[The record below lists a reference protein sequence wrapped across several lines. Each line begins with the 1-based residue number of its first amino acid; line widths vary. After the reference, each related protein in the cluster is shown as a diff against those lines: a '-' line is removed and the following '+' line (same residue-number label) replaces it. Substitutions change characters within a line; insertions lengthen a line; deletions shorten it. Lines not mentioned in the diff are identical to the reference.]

1 MNFEIWRKRI
11 FVFLVIGAI
20 QYVLIGFICMLFY
33 PGGTN
38 MDPNVSGYS
47 FFSNYLSDLG
57 RTKVS
62 SGKSN
67 LISFILSTIAS
78 LIFSTSYLLYF
89 VAMPPFFKEKNIEKV
104 LSIVGSSLGVISC
117 VFLIGIAFAPLDIFP
132 YVHFLFVVFAF
143 AIAFFAAVVYTIVTF
158 LNKDY
163 PKLNAL
169 AYLVFSIAIFIY
181 ILTVLY
187 GPAGNTQDGLT
198 FQCTAQKI
206 IIYIWMSCLVIQ
218 GYGSWKLI
226 KS

>member
-11 FVFLVIGAI
+11 FAFLVIGAI
-20 QYVLIGFICMLFY
+20 QYVVIGFICMLFY
-33 PGGTN
+33 AGGTN

-47 FFSNYLSDLG
+47 FFSNYLSDLA
-57 RTKVS
+57 RTKVF

-67 LISFILSTIAS
+67 AVSFILSTISS
-78 LIFSTSYLLYF
+78 LIFDISYLLYF
-89 VAMPPFFKEKNIEKV
+89 VAMLPFFKEKRIEKV
-104 LSIVGSSLGVISC
+104 LSVVGSSLGVISGI
-117 VFLIGIAFAPLDIFP
+117 FLIGIALTPLDIFP
-132 YVHFLFVVFAF
+132 YIHFLFVVFAF
-143 AIAFFAAVVYTIVTF
+143 SIAFFAAVVYSIVTF

-169 AYLVFSIAIFIY
+169 AYLVFSIAMFIY

-187 GPAGNTQDGLT
+187 GPAGNTQEGLT

-206 IIYIWMSCLVIQ
+206 IIYIWMSHLVIQ
-218 GYGSWKLI
+218 GYGAWKLI